1 MKLEQRTQTVY
12 FAPTARRTYI
22 TKKGAS
28 IAEAR
33 ARITK
38 KYPPERD
45 EPEGGGGWHWRYDM
59 PNAEKLLKR
68 YARLIFRSA

>member
-22 TKKGAS
+22 TKKGAAA
-28 IAEAR
+28 AEAR
-33 ARITK
+33 ARIKK
-38 KYPPERD
+38 KYPTERD
-45 EPEGGGGWHWRYDM
+45 DPECGGGWHWTSL